1 MDKKEKLNDFE
12 EEMLFGAIRYY
23 MGRQTI
29 VSATF
34 PAGFI
39 RERIYERVSRHTLSI
54 IIRDLEDH
62 LRMFKTF
69 GSPEIDDKYW
79 KKLLSFL
86 KGYLNGFSEVHLI
99 SGEICKV
106 FEIDFQDRGEQVH
119 RVYPVEEYINY
130 PEREIE
136 LLIEKT
142 LEENETT

>member
-1 MDKKEKLNDFE
+1 
-12 EEMLFGAIRYY
+12 MLFGAIRYY

-62 LRMFKTF
+62 LRMFKAF

-86 KGYLNGFSEVHLI
+86 KDI
-99 SGEICKV
+99 
-106 FEIDFQDRGEQVH
+106 
-119 RVYPVEEYINY
+119 
-130 PEREIE
+130 
-136 LLIEKT
+136 
-142 LEENETT
+142 